1 MSSEK
6 YSTDAIQNMILGI
19 RSKDH
24 NTRSNSLANL
34 HIIAKVLGPDRTR
47 NELIPYTIETTDH
60 NCNEL
65 SIIATQLGLL
75 FQDIGGP
82 ANIKVL
88 LDALRTL
95 CEIEDILV
103 REPATESIIS
113 IGQQINKNNYTP
125 IEELAKDLCQ
135 DQWYPLRCSGA
146 CVCCRLYKNFPEKV
160 IKDIN
165 QEIISLAS
173 DPIIMVRCS
182 LAKNVPVLIKAGAT
196 QLASTILPTL
206 AKDDSA
212 AVAIEVPVSLSL
224 IAPTNYDLALKASE
238 TIYKTDIWQAK
249 SVLISYIDSIF
260 KDKPPKDFLKQIIST
275 AQVDQENVIRAS
287 IARQIPFIYK
297 SGCIPFDQF
306 QQFVMSLIS
315 DSENCIR
322 IAVAEALGRTPATKS
337 SFDENSLT
345 ALLSDEELEVRM
357 EALKSVAISGKAI
370 SSAAKNLKDLITLSN
385 WRIRK
390 GVVSLLP
397 KIANIYD
404 QKKFNSEM
412 LPILK
417 SLLNDEA
424 SHVRNEATGILVDL
438 VKKYGDKWEKS
449 SLFPLINDL
458 AASSDYMLRKTAIEA
473 ITAISCFDQFSAVL
487 ENLSKDSVPN
497 VRMVLARSLPR
508 NSSLLEKLK
517 NDVDQDVKDCAAQ
530 R

>member
-1 MSSEK
+1 
-6 YSTDAIQNMILGI
+6 
-19 RSKDH
+19 
-24 NTRSNSLANL
+24 
-34 HIIAKVLGPDRTR
+34 
-47 NELIPYTIETTDH
+47 
-60 NCNEL
+60 
-65 SIIATQLGLL
+65 
-75 FQDIGGP
+75 
-82 ANIKVL
+82 
-88 LDALRTL
+88 
-95 CEIEDILV
+95 
-103 REPATESIIS
+103 
-113 IGQQINKNNYTP
+113 
-125 IEELAKDLCQ
+125 
-135 DQWYPLRCSGA
+135 
-146 CVCCRLYKNFPEKV
+146 
-160 IKDIN
+160 
-165 QEIISLAS
+165 
-173 DPIIMVRCS
+173 MVRCS